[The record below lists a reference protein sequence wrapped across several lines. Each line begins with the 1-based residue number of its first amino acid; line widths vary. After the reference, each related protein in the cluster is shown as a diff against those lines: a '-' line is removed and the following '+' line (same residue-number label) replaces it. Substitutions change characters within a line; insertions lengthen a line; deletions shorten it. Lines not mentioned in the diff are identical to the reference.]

1 MCTQSFRSGYVENN
15 LAKKAIDLFNGI
27 KNPDGIIINILFN
40 ASAQLRTDQALNL
53 AKKVSEEMPKSFH
66 SDPRLLTSLLDALLK
81 CGDVKHAELLF
92 NTLKKKV
99 LSMYAVITNGFN
111 QANDPSRTF
120 NLFNRMKVDGFVA
133 DIIIY
138 LCVIK
143 SLSQLGDY
151 ETSQSIVKE
160 ISNSF
165 LVDNQIQNAL
175 ISMWVSLNKFLLI
188 LFALRKLI

>member
-1 MCTQSFRSGYVENN
+1 MCNQSFRSGYVENN
-15 LAKKAIDLFNGI
+15 LAKKAIDVFNGI

-81 CGDVKHAELLF
+81 CGDVKYAELLF
-92 NTLKKKV
+92 NTSEKKV
-99 LSMYAVITNGFN
+99 LSMYAVIMNGFN
-111 QANDPSRTF
+111 QANDPSRTL
-120 NLFNRMKVDGFVA
+120 NLFSRMKFDGFVV

-160 ISNSF
+160 IPNSF